1 MYPRLGKV
9 GCAAQIRVAMDAWI
23 LRHCHKGAGERT
35 HKRPPLG
42 RKDVNMTDLWPAAAS
57 AQSAPGLLADVKR
70 HSTAGDPCADS
81 ATTNGCVR
89 G

>member
-35 HKRPPLG
+35 HKRL
-42 RKDVNMTDLWPAAAS
+42 RW
-57 AQSAPGLLADVKR
+57 
-70 HSTAGDPCADS
+70 AGK
-81 ATTNGCVR
+81 T
-89 G
+89 